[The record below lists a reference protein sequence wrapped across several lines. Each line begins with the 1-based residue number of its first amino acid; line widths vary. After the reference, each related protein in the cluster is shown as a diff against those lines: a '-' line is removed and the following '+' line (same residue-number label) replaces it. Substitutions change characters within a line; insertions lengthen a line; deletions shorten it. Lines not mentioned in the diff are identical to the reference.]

1 MTTQLHIT
9 TSKTARIF
17 TYGILSE
24 KTKLVWIVTHGYGFL
39 AEYFIKKF
47 EILDPEEHFVVVPE
61 ALNRYYTTGMSGRV
75 GASWMT
81 NEDRENEIKDYITYL
96 DNVYKTLDLQTAK
109 KIVGL
114 GFSQGASTIA
124 RWSMHS
130 DFRIDSLAFWGSSI
144 PNDCLKYK
152 DKLNELSPY
161 LLVGDEDEFITEQ
174 LKEEV
179 LKSLDNAGI
188 TFSHIF
194 YKGGHA
200 ILTEPLLQLSSCLT
214 KP

>member
-1 MTTQLHIT
+1 MATQIHIT
-9 TSKTARIF
+9 TPKTARIF
-17 TYGILSE
+17 THGNLSE
-24 KTKLVWIVTHGYGFL
+24 KTKLVWIVAHGYGFL

-47 EILDPEEHFVVVPE
+47 EILNEVEHFVVVPE
-61 ALNRYYTTGMSGRV
+61 ALNRYYATGLSGRV

-96 DNVYKTLDLQTAK
+96 DNVYETLNLQTAI
-109 KIVGL
+109 KIIGL

-124 RWSMHS
+124 RWSMNTN
-130 DFRIDSLAFWGSSI
+130 FRIDSLVFWGSSI

-152 DKLNELSPY
+152 DKINALSPY
-161 LLVGDEDEFITEQ
+161 LLVGDEDEFITEEAK
-174 LKEEV
+174 LEV
-179 LKSLDNAGI
+179 MKGLDNAGI

-200 ILTEPLLQLSSCLT
+200 ILTEPLLQLSSQLT
-214 KP
+214 AT